1 MPVELSVRF
10 LIDGPVESQDF
21 LDATVG
27 VSCRGFSG
35 ASRFTIARRDLA
47 AFSLDV
53 TALTHGDA
61 DLAQLLGGW
70 DAAAERLRLRITR
83 AGTTG
88 SFAVSVRIANTGPRG
103 DQWDRVETQ
112 FICAGEALSSF
123 ADTLASGAETSVE
136 LLGDAESTA

>member
-1 MPVELSVRF
+1 MPAELSVRF

-47 AFSLDV
+47 AFSRDV
-53 TALTHGDA
+53 TALAQGDA
-61 DLAQLLGGW
+61 DTAQLLGGS
-70 DAAAERLRLRITR
+70 DAAAEMRVRVTR

-88 SFAVSVRIANTGPRG
+88 SFAVSIRIANTGPRG

-112 FICAGEALSSF
+112 FICAVDALASF
-123 ADTLASGAETSVE
+123 ADALASGEHTSVQ
-136 LLGDAESTA
+136 LLGDAESAA